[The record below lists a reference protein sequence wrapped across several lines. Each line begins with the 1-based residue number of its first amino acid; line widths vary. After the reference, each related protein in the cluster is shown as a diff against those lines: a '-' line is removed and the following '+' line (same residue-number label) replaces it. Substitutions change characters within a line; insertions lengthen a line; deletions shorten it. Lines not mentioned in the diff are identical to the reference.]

1 MTTKKQLENQ
11 LGDYICEEPVQAPES
26 EDDVDNTAEPDVY
39 EIEGFPVGERLDKV
53 LAVLIPSVS
62 RARLQK
68 WIEAGAVLVN
78 GEPAS
83 GVRMKVAD
91 GDELIVTPQPAPED
105 TAYVAEDGI
114 DFEVLYE
121 DEDIIVVNKPAGLVV
136 HPAAGH
142 WNGTLLNGLLFRY
155 PELTRVSRAGI
166 VHRLDKETSGLM
178 VVARNEASRTDLV
191 RQLQARTVGR
201 EYWAIVLG
209 LAPEA
214 GYVDRSIGRD
224 PRSPIK
230 FCCRGGQ
237 GSRPA
242 KTRVRLVDSTR
253 IAGRM
258 VSWVACRLETGRTHQ
273 IRVHLTSVG
282 LPLLGDPLYRTNA
295 SALPEEAGVAGK
307 NAAKY
312 IKCGGDHADSGKEIP
327 IVATDGV
334 RYTVP
339 KTLHVAN
346 MDDELTVRFRVGG
359 VYKNCY
365 ISTYLNDQR
374 IICRKRPV
382 MAPGEMEQVK
392 LQKSVLEAMSDLDHI
407 TIKIEEEA

>member
-1 MTTKKQLENQ
+1 MTTKKQPENQ

-83 GVRMKVAD
+83 GVRIKVAD

-114 DFEVLYE
+114 DFDVLYE

-237 GSRPA
+237 GSRPV
-242 KTRVRLVDSTR
+242 KTRERL
-253 IAGRM
+253 
-258 VSWVACRLETGRTHQ
+258 
-273 IRVHLTSVG
+273 
-282 LPLLGDPLYRTNA
+282 
-295 SALPEEAGVAGK
+295 
-307 NAAKY
+307 
-312 IKCGGDHADSGKEIP
+312 
-327 IVATDGV
+327 
-334 RYTVP
+334 
-339 KTLHVAN
+339 
-346 MDDELTVRFRVGG
+346 DD
-359 VYKNCY
+359 
-365 ISTYLNDQR
+365 
-374 IICRKRPV
+374 
-382 MAPGEMEQVK
+382 
-392 LQKSVLEAMSDLDHI
+392 
-407 TIKIEEEA
+407 

>member
-1 MTTKKQLENQ
+1 MTTKKQPENQ

-178 VVARNEASRTDLV
+178 VVARNEA
-191 RQLQARTVGR
+191 
-201 EYWAIVLG
+201 
-209 LAPEA
+209 
-214 GYVDRSIGRD
+214 
-224 PRSPIK
+224 
-230 FCCRGGQ
+230 
-237 GSRPA
+237 
-242 KTRVRLVDSTR
+242 
-253 IAGRM
+253 
-258 VSWVACRLETGRTHQ
+258 H
-273 IRVHLTSVG
+273 
-282 LPLLGDPLYRTNA
+282 
-295 SALPEEAGVAGK
+295 
-307 NAAKY
+307 
-312 IKCGGDHADSGKEIP
+312 
-327 IVATDGV
+327 
-334 RYTVP
+334 
-339 KTLHVAN
+339 
-346 MDDELTVRFRVGG
+346 
-359 VYKNCY
+359 
-365 ISTYLNDQR
+365 
-374 IICRKRPV
+374 
-382 MAPGEMEQVK
+382 
-392 LQKSVLEAMSDLDHI
+392 
-407 TIKIEEEA
+407 

>member
-1 MTTKKQLENQ
+1 MTTKKQPENQ

-209 LAPEA
+209 LAATLTAPSA
-214 GYVDRSIGRD
+214 GIRARPSSSAAAAVRAVVRPKPACVWLI
-224 PRSPIK
+224 
-230 FCCRGGQ
+230 
-237 GSRPA
+237 RPA
-242 KTRVRLVDSTR
+242 LP
-253 IAGRM
+253 
-258 VSWVACRLETGRTHQ
+258 VAW
-273 IRVHLTSVG
+273 
-282 LPLLGDPLYRTNA
+282 
-295 SALPEEAGVAGK
+295 
-307 NAAKY
+307 
-312 IKCGGDHADSGKEIP
+312 
-327 IVATDGV
+327 
-334 RYTVP
+334 
-339 KTLHVAN
+339 
-346 MDDELTVRFRVGG
+346 
-359 VYKNCY
+359 
-365 ISTYLNDQR
+365 
-374 IICRKRPV
+374 
-382 MAPGEMEQVK
+382 
-392 LQKSVLEAMSDLDHI
+392 
-407 TIKIEEEA
+407 